1 MHLNWPDSCYVI
13 YVVWM
18 PSSMRD
24 QVKASLAVNAVKE
37 LYLSTVSSKN
47 NKYFILETNKIIK
60 SNKK

>member
-1 MHLNWPDSCYVI
+1 
-13 YVVWM
+13 
-18 PSSMRD
+18 MRD